1 MTRTGESSSPKD
13 SVLGGIAR
21 MGLIAKGVVYLL
33 FGGLVCY
40 AAVGGARV
48 TDEQGAMS
56 SLFQLPF
63 GKVLLAALAVGLF
76 AYCVGR
82 LHEMIF
88 NPQDHD
94 GFWTTRARPL
104 LSALVYGSLGV
115 EALRMIAG
123 FRGAGEA
130 EGETREQAALV
141 MSLPAGHWL
150 LVTFGA
156 ILVVSALSELW
167 QNAAGKKEPEARP
180 PGASMRRWYERLARL
195 GEIARGLI
203 GLVGGAYLIIGGLH
217 RSPGEVR
224 GSRGVLEKIAEQPF
238 GRWLLLLTAVGLV
251 LYGIVQFME
260 AWYRRNDAR

>member
-1 MTRTGESSSPKD
+1 MARTGGNASSKG

-21 MGLIAKGVVYLL
+21 MGLVAKGVIYLL

-56 SLFQLPF
+56 SLFRLPF
-63 GKVLLAALAVGLF
+63 GKVLLATLAVGLF
-76 AYCVGR
+76 AYSVGR
-82 LHEMIF
+82 LHEMIV
-88 NPQDHD
+88 NPQDRD
-94 GFWTTRARPL
+94 GFWTTRARPF
-104 LSALVYGSLGV
+104 LSAVVYGSLGV

-123 FRGAGEA
+123 FRGAGEG
-130 EGETREQAALV
+130 EGDAREQAALV

-156 ILVVSALSELW
+156 ILVVSASSELW
-167 QNAAGKKEPEARP
+167 QNATGKKDPEATP
-180 PGASMRRWYERLARL
+180 PTASMRRWYERLARL
-195 GEIARGLI
+195 GELARGLI

-217 RSPGEVR
+217 RRPSEIR

-238 GRWLLLLTAVGLV
+238 GRWLLLLTALGLV

-260 AWYRRNDAR
+260 AWYRRNDGR